1 MNLNKIYKN
10 YLIQK
15 AILFTKLSSQL
26 KKNTE
31 LKKKRKHKNI
41 MQEM

>member
-26 KKNTE
+26 KKKHRV
-31 LKKKRKHKNI
+31 KKKKKT
-41 MQEM
+41 